1 MTEACRHFVPGPVWV
16 RPEILDRMKGPMI
29 GHRSKD
35 FRDLFVELEAKL
47 RRLFNTEQHVF
58 VATCSGTGLMEGA
71 LLNTV
76 PRSVLVTTVGAFS
89 ERWESIASH
98 LGLEVDHLHQD
109 WGQAVDQGGLADR
122 FVGRRHHYDAV
133 TITHNETSTGLMNPL
148 ETLARTVRD
157 GASDTLVLVDA
168 VSSLG
173 SAPILFDEWGLDVC
187 LASTQKGMGL
197 PPGLT
202 VFAVSERAMER
213 ARAQTYRGTYFDFVD
228 YEKNARERQST
239 PFTPAIPLIYAL
251 DAQLD
256 YILDEETLERRWSRH
271 VEMRDLTIAR
281 CSSFARLMVD
291 PQFASPSVST
301 FEPTNGMTAAEIQAF
316 MRENGFT
323 LGGGYG
329 EWKDRT
335 FRIGHMG
342 DMSVNDLSVMLD
354 TLAKVTG

>member
-1 MTEACRHFVPGPVWV
+1 MSEACRHFVPGPVWV

-29 GHRSKD
+29 GHRSRE
-35 FRDLFVELEAKL
+35 FRDLFVQIESKL
-47 RRLFNTEQHVF
+47 RRLFDTEQHVF

-98 LGLEVDHLHQD
+98 VGLEVDHLPND
-109 WGQAVDQGGLADR
+109 WGKSVDPGALADR

-148 ETLARTVRD
+148 ETLAEIVHE
-157 GASDTLVLVDA
+157 GAGDTLLLVDA

-173 SAPILFDEWGLDVC
+173 AAPIHFDAWGLDVC

-213 ARAQTYRGTYFDFVD
+213 AKKKSYRGTYFDFLE
-228 YEKNARERQST
+228 YERNARERQST
-239 PFTPAIPLIYAL
+239 PFTPSVPLVYAL

-256 YILDEETLERRWSRH
+256 HILDEETLEVRWQRH
-271 VEMRDLTIAR
+271 VAMRDITIER

-291 PQFASPSVST
+291 RELASPSVSA
-301 FEPTNGMTAAEIQAF
+301 FEPTNGNTAAEIIAS
-316 MRENGFT
+316 MRENGFV

-329 EWKDRT
+329 AWKDRT

-342 DMSVNDLSVMLD
+342 DMTREDLVTMLD
-354 TLAKVTG
+354 TLVRVAA